1 MKNSNIDSISGNKDK
16 TRRLKRLNQLLRYPQ
31 GHTLK
36 ELLMDEQM
44 DDISERNLR
53 SNLREFEEKFG
64 AEFTENLYR
73 GRERLWRYKDTNFSI
88 FDEIS
93 KDVETIRKS
102 IERLDLF
109 KGDPQYEMLR
119 FYLLGLENGIEESE
133 MNFMSFDNNRDV
145 EGLDHIERI
154 LDAITKRYPLK
165 LVYKPF
171 NSPKFE
177 SNIHPYHLRQFNGR
191 WYLFAYSEEKKR
203 IQNYALDRIE
213 KLSHL
218 SKPYVPTDIDFDE
231 YFDDIVGVTNYQEKD
246 VEKIII
252 KVDKKSLDYILSK
265 PIHGSQKVLKGHETE
280 HHALIQLDVKI
291 NTELKMLLFSYN
303 DAIEVVEPEWL
314 REDFAQ
320 KIKNLRDIYQV

>member
-1 MKNSNIDSISGNKDK
+1 MIGLDKKDK
-16 TRRLKRLNQLLRYPQ
+16 LGRMKRLDVLLRNPQ
-31 GHTLK
+31 GHTLE
-36 ELLMDEQM
+36 ELLMDDQM

-64 AEFTENLYR
+64 AVFEQDIYQ
-73 GRERLWRYKDTNFSI
+73 GRKRLWRYKDTNFSI
-88 FDEIS
+88 FSGIS
-93 KDVETIRKS
+93 KDVETIRQS
-102 IERLDLF
+102 IEKLDVF
-109 KGDPQYEMLR
+109 KGNPQYDLLR
-119 FYLLGLENGIEESE
+119 FYLIGLENGIVDHEL
-133 MNFMSFDNNRDV
+133 NFMSFDNNRDV
-145 EGLDHIERI
+145 EGLEHIEQI
-154 LDAITKRYPLK
+154 LDAITKPYPLK

-171 NSPKFE
+171 NSQKFE
-177 SNIHPYHLRQFNGR
+177 TNIHPYHLRQFNGR

-265 PIHGSQKVLKGHETE
+265 PIHGSQKVLKGQETE
-280 HHALIQLDVKI
+280 HYALIQLDVKI

-303 DAIEVVEPEWL
+303 DAIEVLEPAWL

-320 KIKNLRDIYQV
+320 RIKNLRDIYQI